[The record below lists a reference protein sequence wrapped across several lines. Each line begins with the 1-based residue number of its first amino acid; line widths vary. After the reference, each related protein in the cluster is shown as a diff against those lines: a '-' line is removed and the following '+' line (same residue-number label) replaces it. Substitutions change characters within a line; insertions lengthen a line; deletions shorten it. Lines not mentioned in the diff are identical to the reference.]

1 MKKLTAVILTV
12 AMVISCFAMTA
23 AAAGTVNVPSDL
35 QVGVQGEGFA
45 DNITIS
51 AGTAVNLQATIDMAP
66 VRAEFEKQYQD
77 MADTLTDPAMLA
89 KFRSCKMTG
98 TWTWILTCPE
108 ATVLP
113 ETVLNATDL
122 AGFNDDARLIF
133 KEKSRTQKR
142 ENGNLVFTIETEIA
156 GLADGEGNRPGFCT
170 VGDMKDHLS
179 TWLGDMQFNISGIKV
194 SAAEG
199 TTFLGSMTGSTNI
212 KANVLSESFAF
223 TSVPK
228 NTQKGAIRAYVTIQ
242 TSDEG
247 EIGYKGGSS
256 SGGKNLP
263 ITSKNPGE
271 ESDSSQGK
279 RGTAS
284 SDVSGLDSK
293 NHMAYVEGDGDGMIR
308 PNDSISRAEVTTM
321 LYRLL
326 DASRRDE
333 IFTDTYRFAD
343 LSKDLWYN
351 KAVASMAQGGY
362 VTGYEDGNF
371 YGDNAITRAEMVA
384 MVTRFAAAKTGT
396 VNFADVDGG
405 YWAHDAIATAVAN
418 NWVSGYPDSTFRPDQ
433 YITRAESMAIINR
446 VLGRGVSEEG
456 LHENVYKN
464 WADNADPN
472 EWYYYE
478 IIEAG
483 NSHNYTGAR
492 PSEVWSGMAAVPYYD
507 IEHYERP

>member
-179 TWLGDMQFNISGIKV
+179 TWLGDMQFNIAGIKV

-271 ESDSSQGK
+271 ESDSSQGQH
-279 RGTAS
+279 GTAS

-333 IFTDTYRFAD
+333 ILTDTYRFAD

-384 MVTRFAAAKTGT
+384 MVTRFAVAKTGT

>member
-12 AMVISCFAMTA
+12 AMVISCFAMTV

-45 DNITIS
+45 DNIMIS

-89 KFRSCKMTG
+89 KFLSCKMTG
-98 TWTWILTCPE
+98 SWTWTLICPE

-113 ETVLNATDL
+113 DAVLTGADL
-122 AGFNDDARLIF
+122 AGFNDNAKLIF
-133 KEKSRTQKR
+133 KEKSRTLNR
-142 ENGNLVFTIETEIA
+142 ENGNIVFTIETEIA
-156 GLADGEGNRPGFCT
+156 GLADSEGNRPGFCT
-170 VGDMKDHLS
+170 VGDMKDHLN
-179 TWLGDMQFNISGIKV
+179 TWLADMQFNISGIKV
-194 SAAEG
+194 SATEG
-199 TTFLGSMTGSTNI
+199 TTFLGSMTGNTDI

-223 TSVPK
+223 ISVPK
-228 NTQKGAIRAYVTIQ
+228 NTQKGAIRANVTIQ
-242 TSDEG
+242 TSGDEDTD
-247 EIGYKGGSS
+247 YRGGSA

-263 ITSKNPGE
+263 TTSKNLDE
-271 ESDSSQGK
+271 ENGSSQNQ
-279 RGTAS
+279 GTAS

-293 NHMAYVEGDGDGMIR
+293 NHMAYVEGDSDGLVR
-308 PNDSISRAEVTTM
+308 PNDSISRAEVATM

-384 MVTRFAAAKTGT
+384 MVTRFAAAKTGA
-396 VNFADVDGG
+396 VNFADVDGS

-456 LHENVYKN
+456 LRENTYKN

-492 PSEVWSGMAAVPYYD
+492 PSEVWGGMAAIPYYD

>member
-35 QVGVQGEGFA
+35 QVGVQGDGFA
-45 DNITIS
+45 DSIMIS

-89 KFRSCKMTG
+89 KFLSCKMTG
-98 TWTWILTCPE
+98 SWTWTLTCPE

-113 ETVLNATDL
+113 EAVLTGADL
-122 AGFNDDARLIF
+122 AGFNDNAKLIF
-133 KEKSRTQKR
+133 KEKSRTLNR
-142 ENGNLVFTIETEIA
+142 ENGNIVFTIETEIA
-156 GLADGEGNRPGFCT
+156 GLADSEGNRPGFCT
-170 VGDMKDHLS
+170 VGDMKDHLN

-194 SAAEG
+194 SATEG
-199 TTFLGSMTGSTNI
+199 TAFLGSMTGNTDI

-223 TSVPK
+223 TAVPK
-228 NTQKGAIRAYVTIQ
+228 NTQKGAIRANVTLRA
-242 TSDEG
+242 DRDG
-247 EIGYKGGSS
+247 EDTGYRGGSA

-263 ITSKNPGE
+263 TTSKNLDE
-271 ESDSSQGK
+271 ENGSSQNQ
-279 RGTAS
+279 GTAS

-293 NHMAYVEGDGDGMIR
+293 NHMAYVEGDGDGLVR
-308 PNDSISRAEVTTM
+308 PNDSISRAEVATM

-384 MVTRFAAAKTGT
+384 MVARFTAVKTGA
-396 VNFADVDGG
+396 VNFADVDGN

-456 LHENVYKN
+456 LRENTYKN

-492 PSEVWSGMAAVPYYD
+492 PSEVWGGMAAIPYYD

>member
-12 AMVISCFAMTA
+12 AMVISCFAMTV

-45 DNITIS
+45 DNIMIS

-89 KFRSCKMTG
+89 KFLSCKMTG
-98 TWTWILTCPE
+98 SWTWTLICPE

-113 ETVLNATDL
+113 DAVLTGADL
-122 AGFNDDARLIF
+122 AGFNDNAKLIF
-133 KEKSRTQKR
+133 KEKSRTLNR
-142 ENGNLVFTIETEIA
+142 ENGNIVFTIETEIA
-156 GLADGEGNRPGFCT
+156 GLADSEGNRPGFCT
-170 VGDMKDHLS
+170 VGDMKDHLN
-179 TWLGDMQFNISGIKV
+179 TWLADMQFNISGIKV
-194 SAAEG
+194 SATEG
-199 TTFLGSMTGSTNI
+199 TTFLGSMIGNTDI

-228 NTQKGAIRAYVTIQ
+228 NTQKGAIRANVTIQ
-242 TSDEG
+242 TSGDEDT
-247 EIGYKGGSS
+247 GYRGGSA

-263 ITSKNPGE
+263 TISKNLDE
-271 ESDSSQGK
+271 ENGSSQNQ
-279 RGTAS
+279 GTAS

-293 NHMAYVEGDGDGMIR
+293 NHMAYVEGDSDGLVR
-308 PNDSISRAEVTTM
+308 PNDSISRAEVATM

-384 MVTRFAAAKTGT
+384 MVTRFAAAKTGA
-396 VNFADVDGG
+396 VNFADVDGS

-456 LHENVYKN
+456 LRENTYKN

-492 PSEVWSGMAAVPYYD
+492 PSEVWGGMAAIPYYD

>member
-293 NHMAYVEGDGDGMIR
+293 NHMAYVEGDGDGMCLPQGGGEYILLR
-308 PNDSISRAEVTTM
+308 AVEIGESVNIQIFSRQISRIRQRIAQF
-321 LYRLL
+321 LY
-326 DASRRDE
+326 
-333 IFTDTYRFAD
+333 F
-343 LSKDLWYN
+343 
-351 KAVASMAQGGY
+351 
-362 VTGYEDGNF
+362 
-371 YGDNAITRAEMVA
+371 
-384 MVTRFAAAKTGT
+384 
-396 VNFADVDGG
+396 
-405 YWAHDAIATAVAN
+405 
-418 NWVSGYPDSTFRPDQ
+418 
-433 YITRAESMAIINR
+433 
-446 VLGRGVSEEG
+446 
-456 LHENVYKN
+456 
-464 WADNADPN
+464 
-472 EWYYYE
+472 
-478 IIEAG
+478 
-483 NSHNYTGAR
+483 
-492 PSEVWSGMAAVPYYD
+492 
-507 IEHYERP
+507 